1 MFSIF
6 RQILLIFLLTFAPIA
21 MMSQVKISIEIE
33 NYDDSLYYLLK
44 YKSDKSLIVID
55 SSTAV
60 KGNKIFKQS
69 SNYPE
74 GIYVLA
80 DSKQNPIFE
89 LFLGKDQKF
98 TVNVGDLTRNE
109 TYIIKGAKETSDYFD
124 IYAKTNYNRLYIKAL
139 ESEIE
144 HFPDNARKIDSI
156 KLNHNEYLE
165 SIKIKDRNSFLRTYI
180 GFNKEIIVPQ
190 EYKDNYEQY
199 IIDHYFDDISFRDV
213 RILNT
218 RLLKNKLDDYFNNYM
233 SKQTTD
239 VVLQKIDYIIHQTTS
254 GYRDI
259 PQDLVNHEVRDYI
272 LWYLYSKYFDN
283 DIIYTHL
290 SDVYFS
296 KLEINNL
303 TENIRSE
310 IVKRAD
316 ILRKITIGRIAP
328 TFTYIDDEG
337 KQIDLSEINSKN
349 TILFFYKPDCQK
361 CIREKRILGLI
372 KKRQK
377 NLTIL
382 HINISEENYSN
393 VSQDIAVQYDIKT
406 TPTIYI
412 LDKDKRITAK
422 NIKAEEIEFH
432 IIKK

>member
-1 MFSIF
+1 MNSIF
-6 RQILLIFLLTFAPIA
+6 RRILLIFLLTFAPIA
-21 MMSQVKISIEIE
+21 MMSQVKIRVEIE

-55 SSTAV
+55 SSTVV

-74 GIYVLA
+74 GIYILA

-156 KLNHNEYLE
+156 KLNHNEYLK
-165 SIKIKDRNSFLRTYI
+165 SIKIKDKDSFIRTYI

-190 EYKDNYEQY
+190 EYKDNSEQY

-218 RLLKNKLDDYFNNYM
+218 RLLKNKLDDYFNNYL
-233 SKQTTD
+233 SKQSTN
-239 VVLQKIDYIIHQTTS
+239 VILQKIDYLINRTTA

-259 PQDLVNHEVRDYI
+259 PQDLLDHNVRDYI

-283 DIIYTHL
+283 DLIYIHL

-303 TENIRSE
+303 TENIRNE

-316 ILRKITIGRIAP
+316 ILRKITIGRLAP

-337 KQIDLSEINSKN
+337 NQIDLSEIDSKN

-361 CIREKRILGLI
+361 CIREKRILGLL
-372 KKRQK
+372 KNRQK
-377 NLTIL
+377 DLTIL
-382 HINISEENYSN
+382 YINISEENYHN

-412 LDKDKRITAK
+412 LDKDKRIIAK
-422 NIKAEEIEFH
+422 NIKAEDIEFH
-432 IIKK
+432 LIKR

>member
-1 MFSIF
+1 MKSVFFKISCIF
-6 RQILLIFLLTFAPIA
+6 FLTILPLRLL
-21 MMSQVKISIEIE
+21 SQVNIDVKINDI
-33 NYDDSLYYLLK
+33 NDTVLYLVK
-44 YKSDKSLIVID
+44 YKSDKSIIVID
-55 SSTAV
+55 SSTVV

-74 GIYVLA
+74 GIYILA

-124 IYAKTNYNRLYIKAL
+124 IYARTNYNRLYIKAL
-139 ESEIE
+139 ESEME
-144 HFPDNARKIDSI
+144 YFPDNARKIDSI

-165 SIKIKDRNSFLRTYI
+165 SIKIKDRNSFIRTYI

-190 EYKDNYEQY
+190 EYKDNFEQC

-233 SKQTTD
+233 SKQSTD
-239 VVLQKIDYIIHQTTS
+239 VILQKIDYLINQTTA

-259 PQDLVNHEVRDYI
+259 PQDLLDHNVRDYI

-296 KLEINNL
+296 KLTINNL
-303 TENIRSE
+303 TENIRNE
-310 IVKRAD
+310 IVKRAN
-316 ILRKITIGRIAP
+316 ILRKITIGRLAP

-337 KQIDLSEINSKN
+337 EQIDLLKIDSKN

-372 KKRQK
+372 KNRQK
-377 NLTIL
+377 DLTVL
-382 HINISEENYSN
+382 YINISEDNYSN
-393 VSQDIAVQYDIKT
+393 VSQDIINQYDIAT
-406 TPTIYI
+406 TPTIYV
-412 LDKDKRITAK
+412 LDNDKRIIAK

-432 IIKK
+432 IIKR

>member
-1 MFSIF
+1 MKSVFFKISC
-6 RQILLIFLLTFAPIA
+6 IFLLTFLQIDLF
-21 MMSQVKISIEIE
+21 SQVNINIKIEDI
-33 NYDDSLYYLLK
+33 DDTTLYLLK

-55 SSTAV
+55 SSTVV

-80 DSKQNPIFE
+80 DSRQNPIFE
-89 LFLGKDQKF
+89 LLLGKDQKF

-124 IYAKTNYNRLYIKAL
+124 IYAKTNYKRLYIKAL

-156 KLNHNEYLE
+156 KLNHNKYLE
-165 SIKIKDRNSFLRTYI
+165 SIKVKERNSFIRTYI

-190 EYKDNYEQY
+190 EYKDNSEQY

-239 VVLQKIDYIIHQTTS
+239 VVLQKIDYIIYQTTS

-259 PQDLVNHEVRDYI
+259 PQDLLNHEVRDYI

-316 ILRKITIGRIAP
+316 ILRKITIGRLAP

-361 CIREKRILGLI
+361 CIRDKRILELV

-377 NLTIL
+377 DLTIL
-382 HINISEENYSN
+382 YINISEENYSN
-393 VSQDIAVQYDIKT
+393 VSHDIINQYDIKT
-406 TPTIYI
+406 TPTIYV
-412 LDKDKRITAK
+412 LDKDKRIIAK
-422 NIKAEEIEFH
+422 HIKAEEIEFH
-432 IIKK
+432 IIKR

>member
-55 SSTAV
+55 SSTVV
-60 KGNKIFKQS
+60 KDNKIFRHS

-190 EYKDNYEQY
+190 EYKDNSEQY

-239 VVLQKIDYIIHQTTS
+239 VVLQKIDYIIYQTTS

-259 PQDLVNHEVRDYI
+259 PKDLVNHEVRDYI
-272 LWYLYSKYFDN
+272 LWYLYSKYFNN

-316 ILRKITIGRIAP
+316 ILRKITIGRLAP
-328 TFTYIDDEG
+328 TFTYIDDKG

-377 NLTIL
+377 DLTIL

-393 VSQDIAVQYDIKT
+393 VSQDIAVQFDIKT

>member
-6 RQILLIFLLTFAPIA
+6 RRFLFIFLLTFAPII
-21 MMSQVKISIEIE
+21 MKSQVKISIEIE

-55 SSTAV
+55 SSTVV

-165 SIKIKDRNSFLRTYI
+165 SIKIKDKNSFLRTYI

-190 EYKDNYEQY
+190 EYKDNYKQY

-239 VVLQKIDYIIHQTTS
+239 VVLQKIDYIIYQTTS

-259 PQDLVNHEVRDYI
+259 PKDLVNHEVRDYI

-303 TENIRSE
+303 TENIRKE

-337 KQIDLSEINSKN
+337 KQIDLSEIDSKN
-349 TILFFYKPDCQK
+349 TVLFFYKPDCQK

>member
-6 RQILLIFLLTFAPIA
+6 RRILLIFLLTFAPIA
-21 MMSQVKISIEIE
+21 MMSQVKIRVEIE

-55 SSTAV
+55 SSTVV
-60 KGNKIFKQS
+60 KGNKTFKQS

-239 VVLQKIDYIIHQTTS
+239 VVLQKIDYIIYQTTS

-259 PQDLVNHEVRDYI
+259 PKDFVNHEVRDYI

-316 ILRKITIGRIAP
+316 ILRKITIGRLAP

-337 KQIDLSEINSKN
+337 KQIDLSEIDSKN
-349 TILFFYKPDCQK
+349 TVLFFYKPDCQK

-432 IIKK
+432 IIKR

>member
-21 MMSQVKISIEIE
+21 MMSQVKIRVEIE

-55 SSTAV
+55 SSTV
-60 KGNKIFKQS
+60 IKGNKTFRQS

-124 IYAKTNYNRLYIKAL
+124 IYARTNYNKLYIKAL

-165 SIKIKDRNSFLRTYI
+165 SIKIKDKDSFIRTYI

-190 EYKDNYEQY
+190 EYKDNSEQY

-239 VVLQKIDYIIHQTTS
+239 VVLQKIDYIIHQTKS

-303 TENIRSE
+303 TENIRNE

-337 KQIDLSEINSKN
+337 EQIDLSEIDSKS
-349 TILFFYKPDCQK
+349 TVLFFYKPDCQK
-361 CIREKRILGLI
+361 CIRDKRILGLI

-432 IIKK
+432 IIKR

>member
-1 MFSIF
+1 MDSIF
-6 RQILLIFLLTFAPIA
+6 RRILLIFFLTFAPIA
-21 MMSQVKISIEIE
+21 LISQVKIRVEIE
-33 NYDDSLYYLLK
+33 NLEDSLFYLLK
-44 YKSDKSLIVID
+44 YKSDKTYTIID
-55 SSTAV
+55 TTLV
-60 KGNKIFKQS
+60 PNQKKVFKNKT
-69 SNYPE
+69 NYPE
-74 GIYVLA
+74 GIYLLA

-89 LFLGKDQKF
+89 ILLGKDQKF
-98 TVNVGDLTRNE
+98 SIMVGDLMRND
-109 TYIIKGAKETSDYFD
+109 TYIIKGSKETSDYFD
-124 IYAKTNYNRLYIKAL
+124 IYAKTNYNKLYIKAL

-144 HFPDNARKIDSI
+144 YFPDNARKIDSI
-156 KLNHNEYLE
+156 KLNHNKYLE
-165 SIKIKDRNSFLRTYI
+165 SIKIKDRNSFIRTYI

-190 EYKDNYEQY
+190 EYKDNSEQY

-218 RLLKNKLDDYFNNYM
+218 RLLKNKLDDYFNNYL
-233 SKQTTD
+233 SKQSTN
-239 VVLQKIDYIIHQTTS
+239 VILQKIDYLINRTTA

-259 PQDLVNHEVRDYI
+259 PQNLLDHNVRDYI

-296 KLEINNL
+296 KLKINNL

-316 ILRKITIGRIAP
+316 ILRKITIGRLAP

-337 KQIDLSEINSKN
+337 KQIDLSEIDSKN
-349 TILFFYKPDCQK
+349 TVLFFYKPDCQR
-361 CIREKRILGLI
+361 CIRDKRTLEKI
-372 KKRQK
+372 KNNHKD
-377 NLTIL
+377 LSVL
-382 HINISEENYSN
+382 YINISEENYSN

-432 IIKK
+432 LNKR

>member
-1 MFSIF
+1 MISIF

-21 MMSQVKISIEIE
+21 MMSQVKIRVEIDGYQDSIFF
-33 NYDDSLYYLLK
+33 LLK

-55 SSTAV
+55 SSTISNEEKV
-60 KGNKIFKQS
+60 FKAS
-69 SNYPE
+69 NNYPE

-80 DSKQNPIFE
+80 DSKQNPLFE
-89 LFLGKDQKF
+89 MLIGKDQKF
-98 TVNVGDLTRNE
+98 SVKVGDLMRND
-109 TYIIKGAKETSDYFD
+109 TYIIKGSKETAAYFD
-124 IYAKTNYNRLYIKAL
+124 IYNRTNYNKLYIKAL

-144 HFPDNARKIDSI
+144 YFPDNAKKIDSI

-165 SIKIKDRNSFLRTYI
+165 SIKIKDKNSFLSTYI
-180 GFNKEIIVPQ
+180 DFNKEIIVPQ
-190 EYKDNYEQY
+190 EYKNKSEQY
-199 IIDHYFDDISFRDV
+199 IIDHYFDDIIFSDV

-233 SKQTTD
+233 SKQSTD
-239 VVLQKIDYIIHQTTS
+239 VILQKIDYLLDQTTA
-254 GYRDI
+254 D
-259 PQDLVNHEVRDYI
+259 VRDYV

-283 DIIYTHL
+283 DLIYIHL

-296 KLEINNL
+296 KLTITNL

-316 ILRKITIGRIAP
+316 VLRKITIGHLAP
-328 TFTYIDDEG
+328 TFTYIDDDG
-337 KQIDLSEINSKN
+337 NKIDLSEIDSKN
-349 TILFFYKPDCQK
+349 TVLFFYKPDCQK

-372 KKRQK
+372 KKRHK

-412 LDKDKRITAK
+412 LDKGKRIIAK
-422 NIKAEEIEFH
+422 NIKAEDIEFH
-432 IIKK
+432 LIKR

>member
-1 MFSIF
+1 MISIF
-6 RQILLIFLLTFAPIA
+6 RRILLIFLLTFAPIA
-21 MMSQVKISIEIE
+21 MMSQVKIRVEIDGYQDSIFF
-33 NYDDSLYYLLK
+33 LLK

-55 SSTAV
+55 SSTISNEEKV
-60 KGNKIFKQS
+60 FKAS
-69 SNYPE
+69 NNYPE

-80 DSKQNPIFE
+80 DSKQNPLFE
-89 LFLGKDQKF
+89 MLIGKDQKF
-98 TVNVGDLTRNE
+98 SVKVGDLMRND
-109 TYIIKGAKETSDYFD
+109 TYIIKGSKETAAYFD
-124 IYAKTNYNRLYIKAL
+124 IYNRTNYNKLYIKAL

-144 HFPDNARKIDSI
+144 YFPDNARKIDSI
-156 KLNHNEYLE
+156 KLNHNKYLE
-165 SIKIKDRNSFLRTYI
+165 SIKIKDKNSFLSTYI
-180 GFNKEIIVPQ
+180 DFNKEIIVPQ
-190 EYKDNYEQY
+190 EYKNKSEQY
-199 IIDHYFDDISFRDV
+199 IIDHYFDDIIFSDV

-233 SKQTTD
+233 SKQSTD
-239 VVLQKIDYIIHQTTS
+239 VILQKIDYLLDQTTA
-254 GYRDI
+254 D
-259 PQDLVNHEVRDYI
+259 VRDYV

-283 DIIYTHL
+283 DLIYIHL

-296 KLEINNL
+296 KLTITNL

-316 ILRKITIGRIAP
+316 VLRKITIGHLAP
-328 TFTYIDDEG
+328 TFTYIDDDG
-337 KQIDLSEINSKN
+337 NKIDLSEIDSKN
-349 TILFFYKPDCQK
+349 TVLFFYKPDCQK

-372 KKRQK
+372 KKRHK

-412 LDKDKRITAK
+412 LDKGKRIIAK
-422 NIKAEEIEFH
+422 NIKAEDIEFH
-432 IIKK
+432 LIKR

>member
-1 MFSIF
+1 MKSVFF
-6 RQILLIFLLTFAPIA
+6 KILCIFLLTFLQINLF
-21 MMSQVKISIEIE
+21 SQVNINIKIDDI
-33 NYDDSLYYLLK
+33 DDSTLYLLK

-55 SSTAV
+55 SSTVV

-98 TVNVGDLTRNE
+98 MVNVGDLTRNE

-144 HFPDNARKIDSI
+144 HFPDNVRKIDSI

-233 SKQTTD
+233 SKQSTD
-239 VVLQKIDYIIHQTTS
+239 VVLQKIDYIIYQTTS

-316 ILRKITIGRIAP
+316 ILRKITIGRLAP
-328 TFTYIDDEG
+328 IFTYIDDNNNHVDLAE
-337 KQIDLSEINSKN
+337 IDSKN
-349 TILFFYKPDCQK
+349 IVLFFYKPDCQK
-361 CIREKRILGLI
+361 CIREKRILELV
-372 KKRQK
+372 KKRLK

-382 HINISEENYSN
+382 HINISEDNYSN
-393 VSQDIAVQYDIKT
+393 VRQDIAIQYDIKT
-406 TPTIYI
+406 TPTIYV
-412 LDKDKRITAK
+412 LDKDKRIIAK

>member
-1 MFSIF
+1 MISIF
-6 RQILLIFLLTFAPIA
+6 RRILLIFLLTFAPIA
-21 MMSQVKISIEIE
+21 MMSQVKIRVEIDGYQDSIFF
-33 NYDDSLYYLLK
+33 LLK

-55 SSTAV
+55 SSTISNEEKV
-60 KGNKIFKQS
+60 FKAS
-69 SNYPE
+69 NNYPE

-80 DSKQNPIFE
+80 DSKQNPLFE
-89 LFLGKDQKF
+89 MLIGKDQKF
-98 TVNVGDLTRNE
+98 SVKVGDLMRND
-109 TYIIKGAKETSDYFD
+109 TYIIKGSKETAAYFD
-124 IYAKTNYNRLYIKAL
+124 IYNRTNYNKLYIKAL

-144 HFPDNARKIDSI
+144 YFPDNAKKIDSI
-156 KLNHNEYLE
+156 KLNHNKYLE
-165 SIKIKDRNSFLRTYI
+165 SIKIKDKNSFLSTYI
-180 GFNKEIIVPQ
+180 DFNKEIIVPQ
-190 EYKDNYEQY
+190 EYKNKSEQY
-199 IIDHYFDDISFRDV
+199 IIDHYFDDIIFSDV

-233 SKQTTD
+233 SKQSTD
-239 VVLQKIDYIIHQTTS
+239 VILQKIDYLLDQTTA
-254 GYRDI
+254 D
-259 PQDLVNHEVRDYI
+259 VRDYV

-283 DIIYTHL
+283 DLIYIHL

-296 KLEINNL
+296 KLTITNL

-316 ILRKITIGRIAP
+316 VLRKITIGHLAP

-337 KQIDLSEINSKN
+337 KQIDLSEIDSKN
-349 TILFFYKPDCQK
+349 TVLFFYKPDCQK

-372 KKRQK
+372 KNRQE

-382 HINISEENYSN
+382 YINISEENYSN

-412 LDKDKRITAK
+412 LDKGKRIIAK
-422 NIKAEEIEFH
+422 NIKAEDIEFH
-432 IIKK
+432 LIKR

>member
-6 RQILLIFLLTFAPIA
+6 RRILLIFLLTFAPIA
-21 MMSQVKISIEIE
+21 MMSQVKISVEIE

-55 SSTAV
+55 SSTVV
-60 KGNKIFKQS
+60 KDNKIFRQS
-69 SNYPE
+69 CNYPE

-89 LFLGKDQKF
+89 IFLGKDQKF

-124 IYAKTNYNRLYIKAL
+124 IYARTNYNRLYIKAL

-156 KLNHNEYLE
+156 KLNYNEYLE
-165 SIKIKDRNSFLRTYI
+165 SIKIKDKDSFIRTYI

-190 EYKDNYEQY
+190 EYKDNSEQY

-239 VVLQKIDYIIHQTTS
+239 VVLQKIDYIIYQTTS

-303 TENIRSE
+303 TENIRNE

-316 ILRKITIGRIAP
+316 ILRKITIGRLAP

-337 KQIDLSEINSKN
+337 KQIDLSEIDSKN
-349 TILFFYKPDCQK
+349 TVLFFYKPDCQK
-361 CIREKRILGLI
+361 CIRDKRILGLI

-393 VSQDIAVQYDIKT
+393 VSQDIAIQYDIKT

-432 IIKK
+432 IIKR

>member
-1 MFSIF
+1 MISIF
-6 RQILLIFLLTFAPIA
+6 RRILLIFLLTFAPIV
-21 MMSQVKISIEIE
+21 MMSQVNIRVEIE
-33 NYDDSLYYLLK
+33 NHDDSLYYLLK
-44 YKSDKSLIVID
+44 YKSDKSLVAID
-55 SSTAV
+55 TSTV
-60 KGNKIFKQS
+60 EKDKTIFKQNA
-69 SNYPE
+69 NYPE

-89 LFLGKDQKF
+89 ILLGKDQKF
-98 TVNVGDLTRNE
+98 SITVGDLMRND
-109 TYIIKGAKETSDYFD
+109 TYIIKGSKETSAYFY
-124 IYAKTNYNRLYIKAL
+124 IYNKTNYNRLYIKAL

-144 HFPDNARKIDSI
+144 YFPDNAKKIDSI

-165 SIKIKDRNSFLRTYI
+165 SIRIKDRNSFLRTYI
-180 GFNKEIIVPQ
+180 GYNKEIIVPQ
-190 EYKDNYEQY
+190 EYKNKSEQY
-199 IIDHYFDDISFRDV
+199 IIDHYFDDMSLSDV

-233 SKQTTD
+233 SKQSTD
-239 VVLQKIDYIIHQTTS
+239 VVLQKIDYLIGRTTA

-272 LWYLYSKYFDN
+272 LWYLYSQYFDN

-337 KQIDLSEINSKN
+337 KQIDLSEIDSKN
-349 TILFFYKPDCQK
+349 TVLFFYKPDCQK

-372 KKRQK
+372 KNRQE

-382 HINISEENYSN
+382 YINISEENYHN
-393 VSQDIAVQYDIKT
+393 VSQDVAVKYDIKT

-412 LDKDKRITAK
+412 LDKDKRIIAK

-432 IIKK
+432 LIKR

>member
-1 MFSIF
+1 MISIF
-6 RQILLIFLLTFAPIA
+6 RRILLIFLLTFAPIV
-21 MMSQVKISIEIE
+21 MMSQVNIRVEIE
-33 NYDDSLYYLLK
+33 NHDDSLYYLLK
-44 YKSDKSLIVID
+44 YKSDKSLVAID
-55 SSTAV
+55 TSTV
-60 KGNKIFKQS
+60 EKDKTIFKQNA
-69 SNYPE
+69 NYPE

-89 LFLGKDQKF
+89 ILLGKDQKF
-98 TVNVGDLTRNE
+98 SITVGDLMRND
-109 TYIIKGAKETSDYFD
+109 TYIIKGSKETSAYFY
-124 IYAKTNYNRLYIKAL
+124 IYNKTNYNRLYIKAL

-144 HFPDNARKIDSI
+144 YFPDNAKKIDSI
-156 KLNHNEYLE
+156 KLNYNKYLE
-165 SIKIKDRNSFLRTYI
+165 SIRIKDRNSFLKTYI
-180 GFNKEIIVPQ
+180 GYNKEIIVPQ
-190 EYKDNYEQY
+190 EYKNKSEQY
-199 IIDHYFDDISFRDV
+199 IIDHYFDDMSLSDV

-233 SKQTTD
+233 SKQSTD
-239 VVLQKIDYIIHQTTS
+239 VILQKIDYLIGRTTA

-316 ILRKITIGRIAP
+316 ILRKITIGRLAP
-328 TFTYIDDEG
+328 TFTYIDDDG
-337 KQIDLSEINSKN
+337 NKINLSEIDSKN
-349 TILFFYKPDCQK
+349 TILFFYKPDCQR
-361 CIREKRILGLI
+361 CIREKRILGLV
-372 KKRQK
+372 KNRQK
-377 NLTIL
+377 DLTIL
-382 HINISEENYSN
+382 YINISEENYHN
-393 VSQDIAVQYDIKT
+393 VSQDIAVKYDIKT

>member
-1 MFSIF
+1 MNSIF
-6 RQILLIFLLTFAPIA
+6 RRILLIFLLTFAPIA
-21 MMSQVKISIEIE
+21 MMSQVKIRVEIE

-55 SSTAV
+55 SSTVV

-74 GIYVLA
+74 GIYILA

-98 TVNVGDLTRNE
+98 TVNIGDLTRNE

-156 KLNHNEYLE
+156 KFNHNEYLE
-165 SIKIKDRNSFLRTYI
+165 SIKIKDRNSFLKTYI
-180 GFNKEIIVPQ
+180 GYNKEIIVPQ
-190 EYKDNYEQY
+190 EYKNKSEQY
-199 IIDHYFDDISFRDV
+199 IIDHYFDDKSLSDV

-218 RLLKNKLDDYFNNYM
+218 RLLKNKLDDYFNNYL
-233 SKQTTD
+233 SKQSTN
-239 VVLQKIDYIIHQTTS
+239 VILQKIDYLINRTTA

-303 TENIRSE
+303 T
-310 IVKRAD
+310 
-316 ILRKITIGRIAP
+316 
-328 TFTYIDDEG
+328 
-337 KQIDLSEINSKN
+337 
-349 TILFFYKPDCQK
+349 
-361 CIREKRILGLI
+361 
-372 KKRQK
+372 
-377 NLTIL
+377 
-382 HINISEENYSN
+382 
-393 VSQDIAVQYDIKT
+393 
-406 TPTIYI
+406 
-412 LDKDKRITAK
+412 
-422 NIKAEEIEFH
+422 
-432 IIKK
+432 

>member
-1 MFSIF
+1 MKSVFFKISCIF
-6 RQILLIFLLTFAPIA
+6 FLTILPLRLL
-21 MMSQVKISIEIE
+21 SQVNIDVKINDI
-33 NYDDSLYYLLK
+33 NDTVLYLVK
-44 YKSDKSLIVID
+44 YKSDKSIIVID
-55 SSTAV
+55 SSTVV

-74 GIYVLA
+74 GIYILA

-124 IYAKTNYNRLYIKAL
+124 IYARTNYNRLYIKAL

-144 HFPDNARKIDSI
+144 YFPDNARKIDSI

-165 SIKIKDRNSFLRTYI
+165 SIKIKDKDSFIRTYI

-190 EYKDNYEQY
+190 EYKDNFEQY

-233 SKQTTD
+233 SKQSTD
-239 VVLQKIDYIIHQTTS
+239 VILQKIDYLINQTTA

-259 PQDLVNHEVRDYI
+259 PQDLLDHNVRDYI

-296 KLEINNL
+296 KLTINNL
-303 TENIRSE
+303 TENIRNE
-310 IVKRAD
+310 IVKRAN
-316 ILRKITIGRIAP
+316 ILRKITIGRLAP

-337 KQIDLSEINSKN
+337 EQIDLLKIDSKN

-372 KKRQK
+372 KNRQK
-377 NLTIL
+377 DLTVL
-382 HINISEENYSN
+382 YINISEDNYSN
-393 VSQDIAVQYDIKT
+393 VSQNIINQYDIAT
-406 TPTIYI
+406 TPTIYV
-412 LDKDKRITAK
+412 LDNDKRIIAK

-432 IIKK
+432 IIKR

>member
-21 MMSQVKISIEIE
+21 MMSQVKIRVEIE
-33 NYDDSLYYLLK
+33 NNDDSLYYLLK

-55 SSTAV
+55 SSTVV

-80 DSKQNPIFE
+80 DSRQNPIFE
-89 LFLGKDQKF
+89 LLLGKDQKF

-144 HFPDNARKIDSI
+144 HFPDNVRKIDSI

-190 EYKDNYEQY
+190 EYKDNSEQY

-239 VVLQKIDYIIHQTTS
+239 VVLQKIDYIIYQTTS

-303 TENIRSE
+303 TENIRKE

-432 IIKK
+432 IIKR

>member
-1 MFSIF
+1 MISIF
-6 RQILLIFLLTFAPIA
+6 KRILLIFLLTFAPIV
-21 MMSQVKISIEIE
+21 MMSQVKIRVEIDNYEDSIFF
-33 NYDDSLYYLLK
+33 LLK

-55 SSTAV
+55 SSTISNEEKV
-60 KGNKIFKQS
+60 FKTS
-69 SNYPE
+69 NNYPE

-80 DSKQNPIFE
+80 DSKQNPLLEMLI
-89 LFLGKDQKF
+89 GKDQKLS
-98 TVNVGDLTRNE
+98 VKVGDLMRND
-109 TYIIKGAKETSDYFD
+109 TYIIKGSKETSTYFD
-124 IYAKTNYNRLYIKAL
+124 IYNKTNYNQLYIKAL

-144 HFPDNARKIDSI
+144 YFPDNAKKIDSI
-156 KLNHNEYLE
+156 KLNHNKYLE
-165 SIKIKDRNSFLRTYI
+165 SIRIKDRNSFLRTYI
-180 GFNKEIIVPQ
+180 GYNKEIIVPQ
-190 EYKDNYEQY
+190 EYKNKSEQY
-199 IIDHYFDDISFRDV
+199 IIDHYFDDIRFSDV

-233 SKQTTD
+233 SKQSTD
-239 VVLQKIDYIIHQTTS
+239 VILQKIDYLIGRTTA

-259 PQDLVNHEVRDYI
+259 PQDLVNHEVRDYV

-337 KQIDLSEINSKN
+337 KQIDLSEIDSKN
-349 TILFFYKPDCQK
+349 TVLFFYKPDCQK

-372 KKRQK
+372 KNRQE

-382 HINISEENYSN
+382 YINISEENYSN

-412 LDKDKRITAK
+412 LDKDKRIIAK
-422 NIKAEEIEFH
+422 NIKAEDIEFH
-432 IIKK
+432 LIKR

>member
-21 MMSQVKISIEIE
+21 MMSQVKIRVEIE

-55 SSTAV
+55 SSTIV

-74 GIYVLA
+74 GIYILA

-98 TVNVGDLTRNE
+98 TVKVGDLMRNE

-190 EYKDNYEQY
+190 EYKDNSEQY

-239 VVLQKIDYIIHQTTS
+239 VVLQKIDYIIYQTTS

-303 TENIRSE
+303 TENIRKE

-337 KQIDLSEINSKN
+337 KQIDLSEIDSKN
-349 TILFFYKPDCQK
+349 TVLFFYKPDCQK

-412 LDKDKRITAK
+412 LDKDKRIIAK

>member
-190 EYKDNYEQY
+190 EYKDNSEQY

-316 ILRKITIGRIAP
+316 ILRKITIGRLAP

>member
-21 MMSQVKISIEIE
+21 MMSQVKIRIEIE

-55 SSTAV
+55 SSTVV

-165 SIKIKDRNSFLRTYI
+165 SIKIKDKDSFIRTYI

-239 VVLQKIDYIIHQTTS
+239 VVLQKIDYIIYQTKS

-316 ILRKITIGRIAP
+316 ILRKITIGRLAP

-361 CIREKRILGLI
+361 CIRDKRILGLI

-377 NLTIL
+377 DLTIL

-432 IIKK
+432 IIKR